1 MGVQSP
7 VLTSQVKPEAH
18 FFFFLKEGISLSEWC
33 YLLNLNS
40 GINIL
45 LIFFFFSHGSQLWEY
60 TILAATLSVD
70 PSHQMLRPGENSTVC
85 LGVSGLGLSLHLHL
99 SICLWMSPLP
109 SLDFQFLWVVNF
121 HCTGLWETPWSRAH
135 VCAGAWRI
143 VGPPRTYVSALSF
156 LFPLQREQGVLPG
169 LTNQDNFSGS

>member
-18 FFFFLKEGISLSEWC
+18 FFFFFERGHKLVRMVLFAESQQWHQHSF
-33 YLLNLNS
+33 N
-40 GINIL
+40 
-45 LIFFFFSHGSQLWEY
+45 FFFSHGSQLWGY

-135 VCAGAWRI
+135 ICAGAWRI

-156 LFPLQREQGVLPG
+156 LFPLSKENKVSC
-169 LTNQDNFSGS
+169 QD